1 MYWKQVWNKSQTY
14 FDGRFNSGAFF
25 IYLTVRPSTDGK
37 RAPLTAINLQAAG
50 SPQQA
55 PPTYIA
61 KMWKLIKF
69 IKNVIFWRNHT
80 DINPHDWT
88 ITKKTIRTTIHEN
101 FSKMKNSKVDR
112 WALSL
117 SREWRCSWSGADR
130 RCSNYIWVIN
140 NFIAYQGAPY
150 TRGLT
155 VYDATYYSQ
164 NNVIPKT
171 DICHRNYREFR
182 IHAKDCSITVK
193 YEMHIEG
200 FSTDPPWQFQPHTLI
215 HTSHI
220 KASRF
225 REILCHMFVRSS
237 YSVSLL
243 SLWYYIYLFDILLF
257 ITSLAYSFT

>member
-80 DINPHDWT
+80 DINPDDWT
-88 ITKKTIRTTIHEN
+88 MTKKTIRTTIHEN

-117 SREWRCSWSGADR
+117 TA
-130 RCSNYIWVIN
+130 
-140 NFIAYQGAPY
+140 F
-150 TRGLT
+150 T
-155 VYDATYYSQ
+155 
-164 NNVIPKT
+164 
-171 DICHRNYREFR
+171 
-182 IHAKDCSITVK
+182 HAKVCFMRYKILTLPEVK
-193 YEMHIEG
+193 
-200 FSTDPPWQFQPHTLI
+200 
-215 HTSHI
+215 
-220 KASRF
+220 A
-225 REILCHMFVRSS
+225 
-237 YSVSLL
+237 
-243 SLWYYIYLFDILLF
+243 LLF
-257 ITSLAYSFT
+257 VGIYNLPNTNVMHFTDALSTLLVYW

>member
-80 DINPHDWT
+80 YINPDDWT

-112 WALSL
+112 CH
-117 SREWRCSWSGADR
+117 RPWSTLAQIVAS
-130 RCSNYIWVIN
+130 CLLVASNYTKQCWLDISAWQSHKCNFTQSASTIN
-140 NFIAYQGAPY
+140 YQNQIENYMSEISFRSP
-150 TRGLT
+150 RGP
-155 VYDATYYSQ
+155 A
-164 NNVIPKT
+164 
-171 DICHRNYREFR
+171 
-182 IHAKDCSITVK
+182 
-193 YEMHIEG
+193 
-200 FSTDPPWQFQPHTLI
+200 FSSAAEW
-215 HTSHI
+215 
-220 KASRF
+220 
-225 REILCHMFVRSS
+225 
-237 YSVSLL
+237 
-243 SLWYYIYLFDILLF
+243 
-257 ITSLAYSFT
+257 

>member
-55 PPTYIA
+55 PPIYIA
-61 KMWKLIKF
+61 KMWKRIKF

-80 DINPHDWT
+80 DINPDDWT

-117 SREWRCSWSGADR
+117 RFNHVADLAFLEYFDHGTHQ
-130 RCSNYIWVIN
+130 CNVFFYG
-140 NFIAYQGAPY
+140 IAY
-150 TRGLT
+150 
-155 VYDATYYSQ
+155 VE
-164 NNVIPKT
+164 K
-171 DICHRNYREFR
+171 F
-182 IHAKDCSITVK
+182 
-193 YEMHIEG
+193 
-200 FSTDPPWQFQPHTLI
+200 
-215 HTSHI
+215 
-220 KASRF
+220 
-225 REILCHMFVRSS
+225 
-237 YSVSLL
+237 
-243 SLWYYIYLFDILLF
+243 
-257 ITSLAYSFT
+257 

>member
-55 PPTYIA
+55 PHTYIA

-80 DINPHDWT
+80 DINPDDWT

-117 SREWRCSWSGADR
+117 ITELCFATASTAENSTRQGGFKQPRNWLLL
-130 RCSNYIWVIN
+130 IN
-140 NFIAYQGAPY
+140 
-150 TRGLT
+150 
-155 VYDATYYSQ
+155 VYW
-164 NNVIPKT
+164 
-171 DICHRNYREFR
+171 HRNMTH
-182 IHAKDCSITVK
+182 HA
-193 YEMHIEG
+193 
-200 FSTDPPWQFQPHTLI
+200 
-215 HTSHI
+215 
-220 KASRF
+220 
-225 REILCHMFVRSS
+225 
-237 YSVSLL
+237 
-243 SLWYYIYLFDILLF
+243 
-257 ITSLAYSFT
+257 

>member
-80 DINPHDWT
+80 DINPDDWI

-117 SREWRCSWSGADR
+117 NWLIMYD
-130 RCSNYIWVIN
+130 
-140 NFIAYQGAPY
+140 
-150 TRGLT
+150 
-155 VYDATYYSQ
+155 DATATKP
-164 NNVIPKT
+164 NKT
-171 DICHRNYREFR
+171 KPCLYIKSSPPSAIYMRQWTGPSLVQVMACRLFG
-182 IHAKDCSITVK
+182 AKPLPEPMLVYCPLDPWEQVSVK
-193 YEMHIEG
+193 
-200 FSTDPPWQFQPHTLI
+200 F
-215 HTSHI
+215 
-220 KASRF
+220 
-225 REILCHMFVRSS
+225 
-237 YSVSLL
+237 
-243 SLWYYIYLFDILLF
+243 
-257 ITSLAYSFT
+257 

>member
-80 DINPHDWT
+80 DINPDDWT

-117 SREWRCSWSGADR
+117 MKWAILSVC
-130 RCSNYIWVIN
+130 
-140 NFIAYQGAPY
+140 
-150 TRGLT
+150 L
-155 VYDATYYSQ
+155 
-164 NNVIPKT
+164 
-171 DICHRNYREFR
+171 
-182 IHAKDCSITVK
+182 SITK
-193 YEMHIEG
+193 KHGRNIK
-200 FSTDPPWQFQPHTLI
+200 LI
-215 HTSHI
+215 
-220 KASRF
+220 
-225 REILCHMFVRSS
+225 
-237 YSVSLL
+237 
-243 SLWYYIYLFDILLF
+243 
-257 ITSLAYSFT
+257 SLANFQRYSLGFKSKNCWIWRNLSHNTRLFTPIFCY

>member
-80 DINPHDWT
+80 DINPDDWT

-117 SREWRCSWSGADR
+117 NAYAYM
-130 RCSNYIWVIN
+130 YIGPCRL
-140 NFIAYQGAPY
+140 Q
-150 TRGLT
+150 
-155 VYDATYYSQ
+155 
-164 NNVIPKT
+164 IP
-171 DICHRNYREFR
+171 
-182 IHAKDCSITVK
+182 A
-193 YEMHIEG
+193 
-200 FSTDPPWQFQPHTLI
+200 
-215 HTSHI
+215 
-220 KASRF
+220 
-225 REILCHMFVRSS
+225 
-237 YSVSLL
+237 SVSECMAQQVPNQLHHRWRL
-243 SLWYYIYLFDILLF
+243 TYISYIYIF
-257 ITSLAYSFT
+257 ISQLWMLV